1 MKKTLIIA
9 MSGIALSAVQAFA
22 QGNVQFNNYN
32 ATTYAPITF
41 GANVPGQ
48 TAGTIIPASAGYT
61 AGLYYGLGDI
71 TDPTALT
78 LLSGTTATI
87 GTVAPGFF
95 FGTGANSVAAIP
107 GYTSGDVTF
116 MIVAYNGADY
126 VSSAIK
132 GASSL
137 FIVNGLATGSSPVGG
152 FGPGLTAFSVTQ
164 PVPEPSTLALAGL
177 GAFGILL
184 AVRRKK
190 A

>member
-9 MSGIALSAVQAFA
+9 VSGLALSAVQTFA

-32 ATTYAPITF
+32 ATTYAPISF

-48 TAGTIIPASAGYT
+48 TAGTTIPASAGYT

-71 TDPTALT
+71 TDPSALT
-78 LLSGTTATI
+78 LLSGVTASI
-87 GTVAPGFF
+87 GTLAPGIFV
-95 FGTGANSVAAIP
+95 GTGANSVATIP

-126 VSSAIK
+126 ASSTIK
-132 GASSL
+132 GASTL
-137 FIVNGLATGSSPVGG
+137 FTVTSLATGSSPAGG
-152 FGPGLTAFSVTQ
+152 FGSGFTPFSVTQ
-164 PVPEPSTLALAGL
+164 PIPEPSTLALAGL
-177 GAFGILL
+177 GAFGILTV
-184 AVRRKK
+184 VRRKK